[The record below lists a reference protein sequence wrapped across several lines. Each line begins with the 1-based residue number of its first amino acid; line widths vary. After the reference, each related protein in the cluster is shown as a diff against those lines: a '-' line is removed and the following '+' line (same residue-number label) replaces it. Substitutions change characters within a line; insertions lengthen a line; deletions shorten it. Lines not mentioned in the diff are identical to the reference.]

1 MKFRHFLFAALAA
14 MFSFTACQEEEQ
26 LGAASIIVD
35 PVSMEFTAV
44 EGSQTVSLT
53 ATRDWWISS
62 KPEWVAIDVEK
73 GTASSKAQN
82 VTVSVEK
89 NEGFD
94 REGDVVFTIGLA
106 KTKLKLVQAGEKG
119 KYEVPTITCAEFI
132 EKADPS
138 TEYRLKGVVTS
149 AVNTSYCSF
158 DMNDGTATV
167 TVWTVNNK
175 DEWKDVVKK
184 GGTVTVRGKYTLYE
198 NNGTQKHEM
207 VDAYIEE
214 FEAAEAGTAKGDGS
228 LENPYNP
235 AGAAAYAESLGA
247 DVQSDKSVYIKGK
260 ISEVSTTYEA
270 SGTYGNATFTIV
282 DAEDGTGSFYIFQTL
297 YLGNRKWKSGDTD
310 VKADD
315 EVIVFGPVVNF
326 KGNTPET
333 VGKGASYLYSLNGD
347 TGSDTPAPQPGDIK
361 AVTVEEFIDAEESST
376 QQYELVGTIGGTI
389 NTTYGN
395 FDLTDETGTVYV
407 YGLTAT
413 DLGYGAKNDK
423 SYSSLGLNEGDKI
436 KIVGYR
442 GSYGD
447 KIEVVYAY
455 FVEKIS
461 GGENPNP
468 QPGDIK
474 AVTVEEFNAAEES
487 STQKYELTG
496 TIGGTINTTYGN
508 FDLTDETGTV
518 YVYGL
523 TATDL
528 GYGAKND
535 KSYSSLGLNEGD
547 KIKIVGYR
555 GSYGDKIEVVYAYFV
570 EKISGGENPNPQPGG
585 DGDFNSNV
593 TWASG
598 SNQAYSEKATVN
610 GVSDVEV
617 LKLGTGTKTGSS
629 TLTLPEGST
638 RLTFYAL
645 SWNGKPSK
653 LVFKIDGEE
662 VASVE
667 PAANTGLA
675 NTAPYTLTVT
685 DSDKYTIT
693 FSATSTLDVETS
705 GSNTRVAMFGVIAE

>member
-447 KIEVVYAY
+447 KIE
-455 FVEKIS
+455 
-461 GGENPNP
+461 
-468 QPGDIK
+468 
-474 AVTVEEFNAAEES
+474 
-487 STQKYELTG
+487 L
-496 TIGGTINTTYGN
+496 
-508 FDLTDETGTV
+508 
-518 YVYGL
+518 
-523 TATDL
+523 
-528 GYGAKND
+528 
-535 KSYSSLGLNEGD
+535 
-547 KIKIVGYR
+547 
-555 GSYGDKIEVVYAYFV
+555 VYAYFV